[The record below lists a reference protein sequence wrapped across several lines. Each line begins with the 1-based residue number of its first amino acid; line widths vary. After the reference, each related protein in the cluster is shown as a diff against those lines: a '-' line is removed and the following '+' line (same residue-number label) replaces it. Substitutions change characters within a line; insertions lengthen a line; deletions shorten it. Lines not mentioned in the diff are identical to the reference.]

1 MSNRAIDDGTF
12 LTFKC
17 PYEDCKLYIEV
28 AKKELNCKI
37 FRHGVLKNNNK
48 QINPHS
54 SKQIC
59 DNLSQQNAVYG
70 CARPFKL
77 IPKFDGYYP
86 EQCAYI

>member
-1 MSNRAIDDGTF
+1 MSNRAMDDGTF

-59 DNLSQQNAVYG
+59 DNLSQQNSVYG
-70 CARPFKL
+70 CTKPFKIILTRFL
-77 IPKFDGYYP
+77 I
-86 EQCAYI
+86 